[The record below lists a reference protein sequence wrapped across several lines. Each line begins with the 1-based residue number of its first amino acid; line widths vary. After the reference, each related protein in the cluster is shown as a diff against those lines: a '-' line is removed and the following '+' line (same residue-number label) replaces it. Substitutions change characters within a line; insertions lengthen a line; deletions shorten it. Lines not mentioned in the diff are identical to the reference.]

1 MTGCVAERLIGA
13 ACCDMTC
20 IGATLGGEL
29 GFGGTVEGV
38 TGCVAERLIGAACWD
53 MTCIGATL
61 DCEFGLGTEVWAI
74 AGFAC
79 AIVVHPLFIHW
90 A

>member
-1 MTGCVAERLIGA
+1 
-13 ACCDMTC
+13 MTC

-38 TGCVAERLIGAACWD
+38 TGFAERLIGAASCD
-53 MTCIGATL
+53 MVCIGATS

-79 AIVVHPLFIHW
+79 AIVVHPFFIHW
-90 A
+90 S